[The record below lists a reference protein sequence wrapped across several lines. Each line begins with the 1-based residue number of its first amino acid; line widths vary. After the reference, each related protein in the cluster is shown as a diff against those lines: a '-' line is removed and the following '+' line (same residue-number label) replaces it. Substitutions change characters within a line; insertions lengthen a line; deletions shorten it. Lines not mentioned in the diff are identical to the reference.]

1 MSPAP
6 SSHQSHM
13 NSRKEKRMRKVDTFA
28 PHNDG
33 HQWRKYGEKKINN
46 TNFPR
51 YYYRCTYK
59 DNMNCPATKQVQQ
72 KDHSD
77 PPLYAVTYYNEHT
90 CNSAFLPLSP
100 SEFQLQTS
108 SGKAVSIC
116 FDSSAPQEPSPAA
129 NAGGSPSSSAT
140 AAAAVAVRR
149 GTPPEAKRPQ
159 PAPVLQRSETYPWGA
174 GAVEQKPASCSTECH
189 DAFSGAAG
197 AVPEE
202 VVDAGRFGSIR
213 KAIDFYFQETN
224 MIQDVFLNPVSTC
237 HEAKSTR
244 DLHVTVILLVQLKE
258 IPRLISI
265 TEFVSACSAF
275 CGCNLV

>member
-6 SSHQSHM
+6 SSHQSQM

-77 PPLYAVTYYNEHT
+77 PPLYAVTYYNEHS

-116 FDSSAPQEPSPAA
+116 FDSSSGPAAQEPPSAA
-129 NAGGSPSSSAT
+129 AAAATNASGGSPSSSA
-140 AAAAVAVRR
+140 AARR
-149 GTPPEAKRPQ
+149 GTPPEISNP
-159 PAPVLQRSETYPWGA
+159 PVLRRSETYPWGA

-189 DAFSGAAG
+189 DAFAASAG

-213 KAIDFYFQETN
+213 FFH
-224 MIQDVFLNPVSTC
+224 FL
-237 HEAKSTR
+237 
-244 DLHVTVILLVQLKE
+244 
-258 IPRLISI
+258 
-265 TEFVSACSAF
+265 
-275 CGCNLV
+275 

>member
-1 MSPAP
+1 MF
-6 SSHQSHM
+6 
-13 NSRKEKRMRKVDTFA
+13 V
-28 PHNDG
+28 
-33 HQWRKYGEKKINN
+33 YC
-46 TNFPR
+46 R

-77 PPLYAVTYYNEHT
+77 PPLYAVTYYNEHS

-116 FDSSAPQEPSPAA
+116 FDSSSGPAGQEPPSVGAA
-129 NAGGSPSSSAT
+129 AAAATNASGGSPSSSA
-140 AAAAVAVRR
+140 AARR
-149 GTPPEAKRPQ
+149 GTPPEISNP
-159 PAPVLQRSETYPWGA
+159 PVSRRSETYPWGA

-189 DAFSGAAG
+189 DAFAASAG

-213 KAIDFYFQETN
+213 FFH
-224 MIQDVFLNPVSTC
+224 FL
-237 HEAKSTR
+237 
-244 DLHVTVILLVQLKE
+244 
-258 IPRLISI
+258 
-265 TEFVSACSAF
+265 
-275 CGCNLV
+275 

>member
-6 SSHQSHM
+6 SSHQSQI

-77 PPLYAVTYYNEHT
+77 PPLYAVTYYNEHS

-116 FDSSAPQEPSPAA
+116 FDSSGAA
-129 NAGGSPSSSAT
+129 QDPPNAGGGSPSSSA
-140 AAAAVAVRR
+140 AAARR
-149 GTPPEAKRPQ
+149 GTPPESRT
-159 PAPVLQRSETYPWGA
+159 PAPAPALRRSETYPWGA

-189 DAFSGAAG
+189 DAFSGGG

-213 KAIDFYFQETN
+213 FFH
-224 MIQDVFLNPVSTC
+224 FL
-237 HEAKSTR
+237 
-244 DLHVTVILLVQLKE
+244 
-258 IPRLISI
+258 
-265 TEFVSACSAF
+265 
-275 CGCNLV
+275 

>member
-6 SSHQSHM
+6 SSHQSQI

-77 PPLYAVTYYNEHT
+77 PPLYAVTYYNEHS

-116 FDSSAPQEPSPAA
+116 FDSSSGPAVQEPPPAA
-129 NAGGSPSSSAT
+129 ATTAAATNVSGGSPSSSA
-140 AAAAVAVRR
+140 AARR
-149 GTPPEAKRPQ
+149 GTPPEISN
-159 PAPVLQRSETYPWGA
+159 PAVLRRSETYPWGA

-189 DAFSGAAG
+189 DAFAASAG

-213 KAIDFYFQETN
+213 FFH
-224 MIQDVFLNPVSTC
+224 FL
-237 HEAKSTR
+237 
-244 DLHVTVILLVQLKE
+244 
-258 IPRLISI
+258 
-265 TEFVSACSAF
+265 
-275 CGCNLV
+275 

>member
-1 MSPAP
+1 
-6 SSHQSHM
+6 
-13 NSRKEKRMRKVDTFA
+13 MRKVDTFA

-77 PPLYAVTYYNEHT
+77 PPLYAVTYYNEHS

-116 FDSSAPQEPSPAA
+116 FDSSSGAAQDPPAA
-129 NAGGSPSSSAT
+129 AAAATNASAGSPSSSA
-140 AAAAVAVRR
+140 AAARR
-149 GTPPEAKRPQ
+149 GTPPEISNPQ
-159 PAPVLQRSETYPWGA
+159 VVLRRSETYPWGA
-174 GAVEQKPASCSTECH
+174 GAVDQKPASCSTECH
-189 DAFSGAAG
+189 DGFSAGPG

-202 VVDAGRFGSIR
+202 VVDAGRFGPIR
-213 KAIDFYFQETN
+213 FFH
-224 MIQDVFLNPVSTC
+224 FL
-237 HEAKSTR
+237 
-244 DLHVTVILLVQLKE
+244 
-258 IPRLISI
+258 
-265 TEFVSACSAF
+265 
-275 CGCNLV
+275 

>member
-6 SSHQSHM
+6 SSHQSQI

-77 PPLYAVTYYNEHT
+77 PPLYAVTYYNEHS

-116 FDSSAPQEPSPAA
+116 FDSSSGPSAQEPPSAA
-129 NAGGSPSSSAT
+129 AAAAAATNASGGSPSSSA
-140 AAAAVAVRR
+140 AARR
-149 GTPPEAKRPQ
+149 GTPPEISNP
-159 PAPVLQRSETYPWGA
+159 PVLRRSETYPWGA

-189 DAFSGAAG
+189 DAFAASAG

-213 KAIDFYFQETN
+213 FFH
-224 MIQDVFLNPVSTC
+224 FL
-237 HEAKSTR
+237 
-244 DLHVTVILLVQLKE
+244 
-258 IPRLISI
+258 
-265 TEFVSACSAF
+265 
-275 CGCNLV
+275 

>member
-6 SSHQSHM
+6 SSHQSQI

-77 PPLYAVTYYNEHT
+77 PPLYAVTYYNEHS

-116 FDSSAPQEPSPAA
+116 FDSSSGPSAQEPPSAA
-129 NAGGSPSSSAT
+129 AAAAAAATNASGGSPSSSA
-140 AAAAVAVRR
+140 AARR
-149 GTPPEAKRPQ
+149 GTPPEISNP
-159 PAPVLQRSETYPWGA
+159 PVLRRSETYPWGA

-189 DAFSGAAG
+189 DAFAASAG

-213 KAIDFYFQETN
+213 FFH
-224 MIQDVFLNPVSTC
+224 FL
-237 HEAKSTR
+237 
-244 DLHVTVILLVQLKE
+244 
-258 IPRLISI
+258 
-265 TEFVSACSAF
+265 
-275 CGCNLV
+275 

>member
-77 PPLYAVTYYNEHT
+77 PPLYSVTYYNEHS

-116 FDSSAPQEPSPAA
+116 FDSSAPQEPAA
-129 NAGGSPSSSAT
+129 PGANNASGSGSPSSSAAT
-140 AAAAVAVRR
+140 ARR
-149 GTPPEAKRPQ
+149 GTPPEARK
-159 PAPVLQRSETYPWGA
+159 PAVPVLQRSETYPWGA
-174 GAVEQKPASCSTECH
+174 GAVVEQKPASCSTECH
-189 DAFSGAAG
+189 DAAFAGA

-213 KAIDFYFQETN
+213 FFH
-224 MIQDVFLNPVSTC
+224 FL
-237 HEAKSTR
+237 
-244 DLHVTVILLVQLKE
+244 
-258 IPRLISI
+258 
-265 TEFVSACSAF
+265 
-275 CGCNLV
+275 

>member
-6 SSHQSHM
+6 SSHQSQI

-77 PPLYAVTYYNEHT
+77 PPLYAVTYYNEHS

-116 FDSSAPQEPSPAA
+116 FDSSSGAAAQEPPSAA
-129 NAGGSPSSSAT
+129 AAAAATNASGGSPSSSA
-140 AAAAVAVRR
+140 AARR
-149 GTPPEAKRPQ
+149 GTPPEIRNP
-159 PAPVLQRSETYPWGA
+159 PVLRRSETYPWGA
-174 GAVEQKPASCSTECH
+174 GAVVEQQKPASCSTECH
-189 DAFSGAAG
+189 DAFSGGAV

-213 KAIDFYFQETN
+213 FFH
-224 MIQDVFLNPVSTC
+224 FL
-237 HEAKSTR
+237 
-244 DLHVTVILLVQLKE
+244 
-258 IPRLISI
+258 
-265 TEFVSACSAF
+265 
-275 CGCNLV
+275 

>member
-6 SSHQSHM
+6 SSHQSQI

-72 KDHSD
+72 KDRSD
-77 PPLYAVTYYNEHT
+77 PPLYAVTYYNEHS

-116 FDSSAPQEPSPAA
+116 FDSSTGTAAQEPPSAA
-129 NAGGSPSSSAT
+129 AAAATATNASGGSPSSSA
-140 AAAAVAVRR
+140 APRR
-149 GTPPEAKRPQ
+149 GTPPEISH
-159 PAPVLQRSETYPWGA
+159 APVLRRSETYPWGA
-174 GAVEQKPASCSTECH
+174 GAVEQKQASCSTECH
-189 DAFSGAAG
+189 DAFSASAG

-202 VVDAGRFGSIR
+202 VVDAGRFGPIR
-213 KAIDFYFQETN
+213 FFH
-224 MIQDVFLNPVSTC
+224 FL
-237 HEAKSTR
+237 
-244 DLHVTVILLVQLKE
+244 
-258 IPRLISI
+258 
-265 TEFVSACSAF
+265 
-275 CGCNLV
+275 

>member
-6 SSHQSHM
+6 SSHQSQI
-13 NSRKEKRMRKVDTFA
+13 NSRKEKRIRKVDTFA

-77 PPLYAVTYYNEHT
+77 PPLYAVTYYNEHS

-116 FDSSAPQEPSPAA
+116 FDSSSGPAAQEPPSVAA
-129 NAGGSPSSSAT
+129 AAAAATNASGGSPSSSA
-140 AAAAVAVRR
+140 AARR
-149 GTPPEAKRPQ
+149 GTPPEISNP
-159 PAPVLQRSETYPWGA
+159 PVLRRSETYPWGA

-189 DAFSGAAG
+189 DAFAGGAG

-213 KAIDFYFQETN
+213 FFH
-224 MIQDVFLNPVSTC
+224 FL
-237 HEAKSTR
+237 
-244 DLHVTVILLVQLKE
+244 
-258 IPRLISI
+258 
-265 TEFVSACSAF
+265 
-275 CGCNLV
+275 

>member
-6 SSHQSHM
+6 SSHQSQI

-77 PPLYAVTYYNEHT
+77 PPLYAVTYYNEHS

-116 FDSSAPQEPSPAA
+116 FDSSSGPAAQEPPSAA
-129 NAGGSPSSSAT
+129 ATTAAAATNVSGCSPSSSA
-140 AAAAVAVRR
+140 AARR
-149 GTPPEAKRPQ
+149 GTPPEVSN
-159 PAPVLQRSETYPWGA
+159 PAVLRRSETYPWGA

-189 DAFSGAAG
+189 DAFAASAG

-213 KAIDFYFQETN
+213 FFH
-224 MIQDVFLNPVSTC
+224 FL
-237 HEAKSTR
+237 
-244 DLHVTVILLVQLKE
+244 
-258 IPRLISI
+258 
-265 TEFVSACSAF
+265 
-275 CGCNLV
+275 

>member
-6 SSHQSHM
+6 SSHHSQT

-59 DNMNCPATKQVQQ
+59 DNMSCPATKQVQQ

-77 PPLYAVTYYNEHT
+77 PPLYAVTYYSDHS

-100 SEFQLQTS
+100 SEFQLRTP

-116 FDSSAPQEPSPAA
+116 FDSSSGAPAQEPATVASVAT
-129 NAGGSPSSSAT
+129 NASGGSPSSSA
-140 AAAAVAVRR
+140 APPPDISYPPDLRR
-149 GTPPEAKRPQ
+149 
-159 PAPVLQRSETYPWGA
+159 SDTYPWGA
-174 GAVEQKPASCSTECH
+174 GAVEQKLASCATECH
-189 DAFSGAAG
+189 D

-213 KAIDFYFQETN
+213 FFH
-224 MIQDVFLNPVSTC
+224 FL
-237 HEAKSTR
+237 
-244 DLHVTVILLVQLKE
+244 
-258 IPRLISI
+258 
-265 TEFVSACSAF
+265 
-275 CGCNLV
+275 

>member
-6 SSHQSHM
+6 SSNQSQI

-77 PPLYAVTYYNEHT
+77 PPLYAVTYYNEHS

-116 FDSSAPQEPSPAA
+116 FDSSSGPAQEPPPAAAA
-129 NAGGSPSSSAT
+129 NASAGSPSSSA
-140 AAAAVAVRR
+140 AAARR
-149 GTPPEAKRPQ
+149 GTPPETGNPHHVMR
-159 PAPVLQRSETYPWGA
+159 RSETYPWGA
-174 GAVEQKPASCSTECH
+174 GAVDQKPASCSTECQ
-189 DAFSGAAG
+189 DAFAGAAG

-213 KAIDFYFQETN
+213 FFH
-224 MIQDVFLNPVSTC
+224 FL
-237 HEAKSTR
+237 
-244 DLHVTVILLVQLKE
+244 
-258 IPRLISI
+258 
-265 TEFVSACSAF
+265 
-275 CGCNLV
+275 

>member
-6 SSHQSHM
+6 TSHQSQI

-77 PPLYAVTYYNEHT
+77 PPLYAVTYYNEHS

-116 FDSSAPQEPSPAA
+116 FDSSSGPAAQEPPSAA
-129 NAGGSPSSSAT
+129 AAAAPNASGGSPSSSA
-140 AAAAVAVRR
+140 APRR
-149 GTPPEAKRPQ
+149 GTPPEISNP
-159 PAPVLQRSETYPWGA
+159 PVLRRSETYPWGA

-189 DAFSGAAG
+189 DAFPGGAG

-213 KAIDFYFQETN
+213 FFH
-224 MIQDVFLNPVSTC
+224 FL
-237 HEAKSTR
+237 
-244 DLHVTVILLVQLKE
+244 
-258 IPRLISI
+258 
-265 TEFVSACSAF
+265 
-275 CGCNLV
+275 

>member
-6 SSHQSHM
+6 SSHQSQI

-77 PPLYAVTYYNEHT
+77 PPLYAVTYYNEHS

-116 FDSSAPQEPSPAA
+116 FDSSSGPAAQEPPSAA
-129 NAGGSPSSSAT
+129 ATTAAAATNVSGGSPSSSA
-140 AAAAVAVRR
+140 AARR
-149 GTPPEAKRPQ
+149 GTPPEVSN
-159 PAPVLQRSETYPWGA
+159 PAVLRRSETYPWGA

-189 DAFSGAAG
+189 DAFAASAG

-213 KAIDFYFQETN
+213 FFH
-224 MIQDVFLNPVSTC
+224 FL
-237 HEAKSTR
+237 
-244 DLHVTVILLVQLKE
+244 
-258 IPRLISI
+258 
-265 TEFVSACSAF
+265 
-275 CGCNLV
+275 

>member
-1 MSPAP
+1 MPPAP
-6 SSHQSHM
+6 SSHQSQM
-13 NSRKEKRMRKVDTFA
+13 NSRKEKRMSKVDTLA

-77 PPLYAVTYYNEHT
+77 PPLYAVTYYNEHS

-116 FDSSAPQEPSPAA
+116 FDSFAPQEPAAAA
-129 NAGGSPSSSAT
+129 NASGSPSSN
-140 AAAAVAVRR
+140 AAVARR
-149 GTPPEAKRPQ
+149 GTPPESRNP
-159 PAPVLQRSETYPWGA
+159 PVLQHSETYSWGA

-189 DAFSGAAG
+189 DAFPGGAG

-213 KAIDFYFQETN
+213 FFH
-224 MIQDVFLNPVSTC
+224 FL
-237 HEAKSTR
+237 
-244 DLHVTVILLVQLKE
+244 
-258 IPRLISI
+258 
-265 TEFVSACSAF
+265 
-275 CGCNLV
+275 

>member
-6 SSHQSHM
+6 SSHQSQI

-77 PPLYAVTYYNEHT
+77 PPLYAVTYYNEHS

-116 FDSSAPQEPSPAA
+116 FDSSSGAAAQEPPPAA
-129 NAGGSPSSSAT
+129 NASAGSPSSSA
-140 AAAAVAVRR
+140 AAARR
-149 GTPPEAKRPQ
+149 GTPPETMTSNPQ
-159 PAPVLQRSETYPWGA
+159 HHALRRSETYPWGA
-174 GAVEQKPASCSTECH
+174 GAVDQKPASCSTECH
-189 DAFSGAAG
+189 DAFAGAAG

-213 KAIDFYFQETN
+213 FFH
-224 MIQDVFLNPVSTC
+224 FL
-237 HEAKSTR
+237 
-244 DLHVTVILLVQLKE
+244 
-258 IPRLISI
+258 
-265 TEFVSACSAF
+265 
-275 CGCNLV
+275 